1 MAGRGLVLAGVLP
14 AHQGPAGRGKETG
27 LAVDGLQVVR
37 GADEGMIAP
46 EAAHLGTYVSAIGR
60 YVRADLVGV
69 AGEHAGQTLS
79 AMACFFPELMKLG

>member
-1 MAGRGLVLAGVLP
+1 
-14 AHQGPAGRGKETG
+14 
-27 LAVDGLQVVR
+27 
-37 GADEGMIAP
+37 MIAP